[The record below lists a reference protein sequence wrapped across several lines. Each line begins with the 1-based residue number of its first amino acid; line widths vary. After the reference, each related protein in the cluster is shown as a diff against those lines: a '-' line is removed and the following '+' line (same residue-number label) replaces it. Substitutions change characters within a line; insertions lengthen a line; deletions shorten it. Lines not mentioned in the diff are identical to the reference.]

1 MKRSAERQI
10 SKDDGDDIEEV
21 EDPSKGFQKADE
33 SALTKRQI
41 RSLPKRTMASNKA
54 LSFAGLPSAPLAP
67 ADSEPP
73 ASPKFGG
80 FSGFGSGA
88 GPSPFS
94 FTPPAATAFATSNVT
109 PSASAAT
116 KGFASVVQAAST
128 TNASPSTA
136 NAFPSTSDGGYNA
149 ELNYYKSIR
158 GLNVSFLSAI
168 QKAVDQDPFIDIA
181 GLLESYKN
189 LRTTVQTDLDNSSK
203 ATSQKA
209 PASGPPA
216 PEKAVAAF
224 PVPKG
229 FSGFGSFGS
238 PSLPT
243 SSANGTDKSSAPKS
257 AFPFST
263 SSSSTNSTPTF
274 SMGAKTS
281 EDTPA
286 IPSPFGTSEAPKSV
300 FSFGTKSDDP
310 SSSSPSPFSFAPLA
324 APAPSKDK
332 DDSKSSSSAFGSSSG
347 IPNFFASSKAASSTF
362 SDLKPTSAFSTTT
375 SLFGNGTDSKTPSF
389 FTPGS
394 SDLFNKVSA
403 KTDTGN
409 EEIKTGSTTGLFGSS
424 SSFTPPTNAFASA
437 ATDKPTSAFG
447 TFGGGSPPKGNGFT
461 FGKAG
466 GGSIG
471 NPVGFGF
478 GVAKPADGASA
489 SSSSASTEF
498 SFGAP
503 PTKSVSPSM
512 DTASRSGS
520 QPAAGDEG
528 TQDDAKLLPTSN
540 HDDEGEGE
548 EDEETTYI
556 VKAKVFKLS
565 KTSDKSEWKDLG
577 VGMFRLKKHKET
589 GARRALMRNSA
600 TGRII
605 INFRLFVS
613 LTPTLMKAMISFVGH
628 DEGAPASFR
637 IRVKTPEQAQELKNA
652 LDREV
657 AAVKESN

>member
-1 MKRSAERQI
+1 MKRGAERQI

-21 EDPSKGFQKADE
+21 EDPGKGFQKADE
-33 SALTKRQI
+33 SVLTKRQI
-41 RSLPKRTMASNKA
+41 RGLPKRAMASTKA
-54 LSFAGLPSAPLAP
+54 LSFAGLPSAPLSP

-73 ASPKFGG
+73 AAPKFGG

-94 FTPPAATAFATSNVT
+94 FTPPAATAFATSNAAHT
-109 PSASAAT
+109 ASAAT
-116 KGFASVVQAAST
+116 KDFSSVVQAT
-128 TNASPSTA
+128 STA
-136 NAFPSTSDGGYNA
+136 NASTNPSDEDYNA
-149 ELNYYKSIR
+149 ELKYYKSIR
-158 GLNVSFLSAI
+158 GLNISLLSAI

-189 LRTTVQTDLDNSSK
+189 LRTTVQTDLDSSSK
-203 ATSQKA
+203 AANQKVS
-209 PASGPPA
+209 ASGPPVL
-216 PEKAVAAF
+216 EKAAPPATGF

-238 PSLPT
+238 PSLTT
-243 SSANGTDKSSAPKS
+243 SSTNGTDKSSTPS
-257 AFPFST
+257 NAFAFST
-263 SSSSTNSTPTF
+263 STSNTSSTPTF
-274 SMGAKTS
+274 GFGATTS
-281 EDTPA
+281 EDNPA
-286 IPSPFGTSEAPKSV
+286 TPSPFGTSEAPKSA
-300 FSFGTKSDDP
+300 FSFGTKSADSN
-310 SSSSPSPFSFAPLA
+310 SSSSSSFSFAPPA
-324 APAPSKDK
+324 APAPTPAPSKDK
-332 DDSKSSSSAFGSSSG
+332 DKDDSKASSAFGSSSS

-362 SDLKPTSAFSTTT
+362 SDSKPTSAFGTTT
-375 SLFGNGTDSKTPSF
+375 LFGNSTDSKTPSF

-403 KTDTGN
+403 KTGTGN
-409 EEIKTGSTTGLFGSS
+409 EDTKTGSTGLFSS
-424 SSFTPPTNAFASA
+424 SSFTPPTNTFASA

-478 GVAKPADGASA
+478 GVAKPADGAST
-489 SSSSASTEF
+489 SSSNAPAEF
-498 SFGAP
+498 SFGVP
-503 PTKSVSPSM
+503 PTKSVSPPM
-512 DTASRSGS
+512 DTASRSDS
-520 QPAAGDEG
+520 QPAATDEG
-528 TQDDAKLLPTSN
+528 TDDAKLLPTSN
-540 HDDEGEGE
+540 HDGEGEGE
-548 EDEETTYI
+548 EDEETTYT

-565 KTSDKSEWKDLG
+565 KTSDKSEWKELG
-577 VGMFRLKKHKET
+577 IGMFRLKKHKET

-600 TGRII
+600 TGRIV

-613 LTPTLMKAMISFVGH
+613 LTPTLTKTMVSFVGH

>member
-33 SALTKRQI
+33 SVLTKRQI
-41 RSLPKRTMASNKA
+41 RGLPKRTMASNKA
-54 LSFAGLPSAPLAP
+54 LSFAGLPSAPLSP

-94 FTPPAATAFATSNVT
+94 FTPPATTAFATSNVA

-128 TNASPSTA
+128 ANASPST
-136 NAFPSTSDGGYNA
+136 SDDDYNA

-189 LRTTVQTDLDNSSK
+189 LRTTVQTDLDGSSK
-203 ATSQKA
+203 AASQKA
-209 PASGPPA
+209 SASGPPA
-216 PEKAVAAF
+216 PEKAAPSATGF

-243 SSANGTDKSSAPKS
+243 SSTNGTDKSSAPKS

-263 SSSSTNSTPTF
+263 SSSTNSTPTF
-274 SMGAKTS
+274 GFGAKTS
-281 EDTPA
+281 EDTLA
-286 IPSPFGTSEAPKSV
+286 TPSPFGTSEAPKSA
-300 FSFGTKSDDP
+300 FSFGTKSDDT
-310 SSSSPSPFSFAPLA
+310 SSSSPSPFSFAASA
-324 APAPSKDK
+324 APAPSKGK
-332 DDSKSSSSAFGSSSG
+332 DDSKSSSAFGSSSG

-362 SDLKPTSAFSTTT
+362 CDLKPTSAFSTTT
-375 SLFGNGTDSKTPSF
+375 SLFGNSTDSKTPSF

-409 EEIKTGSTTGLFGSS
+409 EETKTGSTTGLFGSS

-489 SSSSASTEF
+489 SSSSSPTEF

-528 TQDDAKLLPTSN
+528 TQDDAKLLPTSH
-540 HDDEGEGE
+540 HDGEGEGE
-548 EDEETTYI
+548 EDEVTTYT
-556 VKAKVFKLS
+556 VKAKVYKLS
-565 KTSDKSEWKDLG
+565 KTSDKSEWKELG

-605 INFRLFVS
+605 INFRLFAS
-613 LTPTLMKAMISFVGH
+613 LTPALMKTMISFVGH

-657 AAVKESN
+657 AAVKELN

>member
-1 MKRSAERQI
+1 MKRGAERQI

-21 EDPSKGFQKADE
+21 EDPGKGFQKADE
-33 SALTKRQI
+33 SVLTKRQI
-41 RSLPKRTMASNKA
+41 RGLPKRAVASNKA
-54 LSFAGLPSAPLAP
+54 LSFAGAPLP
-67 ADSEPP
+67 PVDSEPP

-80 FSGFGSGA
+80 FSGFGSGS
-88 GPSPFS
+88 GPNPFS
-94 FTPPAATAFATSNVT
+94 FTPPAVTAFATSNVAA
-109 PSASAAT
+109 SAPAAT
-116 KGFASVVQAAST
+116 KGFASVVQTASPD
-128 TNASPSTA
+128 NASPST
-136 NAFPSTSDGGYNA
+136 SDEDYKP

-209 PASGPPA
+209 SASGPPP
-216 PEKAVAAF
+216 PEKAAPPATGF

-238 PSLPT
+238 TSLPT
-243 SSANGTDKSSAPKS
+243 SSTNGTDKSSAPKS

-263 SSSSTNSTPTF
+263 SSSSTKPTPTF
-274 SMGAKTS
+274 GLGVKTT
-281 EDTPA
+281 EDTSTS
-286 IPSPFGTSEAPKSV
+286 SPFGTSEAPKSA

-310 SSSSPSPFSFAPLA
+310 SSPSPSSFSFAPSA
-324 APAPSKDK
+324 APTPSKDQ

-347 IPNFFASSKAASSTF
+347 IPNFFASSKAVSSAF
-362 SDLKPTSAFSTTT
+362 SDLKPTSAFGTTT
-375 SLFGNGTDSKTPSF
+375 SLFGNSTDSKTPSF

-403 KTDTGN
+403 KTDIGN
-409 EEIKTGSTTGLFGSS
+409 EETKTGGTSLFGGT
-424 SSFTPPTNAFASA
+424 SSFTPSTNAFASA
-437 ATDKPTSAFG
+437 TTDKPTSAFG

-461 FGKAG
+461 FGKTG

-489 SSSSASTEF
+489 SSSSAPTEF

-503 PTKSVSPSM
+503 PTKSISPPM

-528 TQDDAKLLPTSN
+528 MQDDAKLLPTSN
-540 HDDEGEGE
+540 HDGEGEGE
-548 EDEETTYI
+548 EDEETTYT

-613 LTPTLMKAMISFVGH
+613 LTPTLMKTMVSFVGH
-628 DEGAPASFR
+628 DEGVPASFR

-652 LDREV
+652 LDRDV

>member
-1 MKRSAERQI
+1 MKRGAERQI

-21 EDPSKGFQKADE
+21 EDPGKGFQKADE
-33 SALTKRQI
+33 SVLTKRQI
-41 RSLPKRTMASNKA
+41 RGLPKRTMASNKA
-54 LSFAGLPSAPLAP
+54 SSFAGLPSAPLSP

-73 ASPKFGG
+73 AAPKFGG
-80 FSGFGSGA
+80 FTGFGSGA

-94 FTPPAATAFATSNVT
+94 FTPPAVTSFATSNVA
-109 PSASAAT
+109 PSVSAAT
-116 KGFASVVQAAST
+116 KGFALVVQAAST
-128 TNASPSTA
+128 ANASPST
-136 NAFPSTSDGGYNA
+136 SDEDYNA

-189 LRTTVQTDLDNSSK
+189 LRTTVQTELDSSSK
-203 ATSQKA
+203 GTNQKA
-209 PASGPPA
+209 SASDPPA
-216 PEKAVAAF
+216 LEKTAPSATGF

-238 PSLPT
+238 PSLPPSCT
-243 SSANGTDKSSAPKS
+243 NGTDKSSTSNS

-263 SSSSTNSTPTF
+263 STSSTNSTSSF
-274 SMGAKTS
+274 IFGAKMS
-281 EDTPA
+281 EDNPA
-286 IPSPFGTSEAPKSV
+286 PSPFGTSEAPKSA
-300 FSFGTKSDDP
+300 FSFGTKPNDAG
-310 SSSSPSPFSFAPLA
+310 SSSPSPFSFAPLA
-324 APAPSKDK
+324 ASAPASAPSKDKDK
-332 DDSKSSSSAFGSSSG
+332 DDSKSSSAFGTSSG

-362 SDLKPTSAFSTTT
+362 SDLKPTSAFGTTT
-375 SLFGNGTDSKTPSF
+375 SLFGNSTDPKTPSF
-389 FTPGS
+389 FIPGS
-394 SDLFNKVSA
+394 SDLFNKVSG

-409 EEIKTGSTTGLFGSS
+409 EEIKSTSTGLFGS

-478 GVAKPADGASA
+478 GVAKPADGTSA
-489 SSSSASTEF
+489 SSASAPTEF

-503 PTKSVSPSM
+503 STSTKSVSPPT

-520 QPAAGDEG
+520 QPVVSDEG
-528 TQDDAKLLPTSN
+528 TDDVKLLPTSN
-540 HDDEGEGE
+540 HDGEGEGE
-548 EDEETTYI
+548 EDEETTYA

-565 KTSDKSEWKDLG
+565 KTSDKSEWKELG
-577 VGMFRLKKHKET
+577 IGMFRLKKHKET

-600 TGRII
+600 TGRIV

-613 LTPTLMKAMISFVGH
+613 LTPTLMKTMVSFVGH

-637 IRVKTPEQAQELKNA
+637 IRVKTPELAQELKNA

>member
-1 MKRSAERQI
+1 MSLSSQSDSE
-10 SKDDGDDIEEV
+10 
-21 EDPSKGFQKADE
+21 
-33 SALTKRQI
+33 I
-41 RSLPKRTMASNKA
+41 RGLPKRTMAPNKA
-54 LSFAGLPSAPLAP
+54 LSFAGLPSAPLSP

-94 FTPPAATAFATSNVT
+94 FTPPATTLATSNVA

-128 TNASPSTA
+128 ANASPST
-136 NAFPSTSDGGYNA
+136 PDEDYSA
-149 ELNYYKSIR
+149 ELKYYKSIR
-158 GLNVSFLSAI
+158 GLNVCFLSAI

-189 LRTTVQTDLDNSSK
+189 LRTTVQTDLDSSSK
-203 ATSQKA
+203 ATSQK
-209 PASGPPA
+209 PSASGPPA
-216 PEKAVAAF
+216 PEKAAHSATGF

-229 FSGFGSFGS
+229 FSGFNSFGS

-243 SSANGTDKSSAPKS
+243 SSTNGTDKSSAPKS

-263 SSSSTNSTPTF
+263 SSSSTNTTPTF
-274 SMGAKTS
+274 GFGAKTS
-281 EDTPA
+281 EDTPT
-286 IPSPFGTSEAPKSV
+286 PSLFGISEAPKSA
-300 FSFGTKSDDP
+300 FSFVTKSDDL
-310 SSSSPSPFSFAPLA
+310 SSSSPSPFSFAPSA
-324 APAPSKDK
+324 APAPNKDK
-332 DDSKSSSSAFGSSSG
+332 DDLKSTSSAFGSSSG
-347 IPNFFASSKAASSTF
+347 IPNFFASSKPAASTF
-362 SDLKPTSAFSTTT
+362 SDLKPTSAFGTTT
-375 SLFGNGTDSKTPSF
+375 SLFGNGTDSSKPSF

-409 EEIKTGSTTGLFGSS
+409 EETKTGSTTGLFGSS
-424 SSFTPPTNAFASA
+424 SSFTPLTNASA
-437 ATDKPTSAFG
+437 AAAADRPTSAFG

-489 SSSSASTEF
+489 SSSSTPAEF
-498 SFGAP
+498 GFGAP
-503 PTKSVSPSM
+503 PTKSVSPPM
-512 DTASRSGS
+512 DIASRSGS
-520 QPAAGDEG
+520 QPAASDEG

-540 HDDEGEGE
+540 HDGEGEGE
-548 EDEETTYI
+548 EDEDTTYT
-556 VKAKVFKLS
+556 VRAKVFKLS
-565 KTSDKSEWKDLG
+565 NAPDKSEWKELG

-605 INFRLFVS
+605 INFRLFAS
-613 LTPTLMKAMISFVGH
+613 LTPTLMRTMISFVGH
-628 DEGAPASFR
+628 DEGAPVSFR

>member
-1 MKRSAERQI
+1 MKRGAERQI

-21 EDPSKGFQKADE
+21 EDPGKGFQKADE
-33 SALTKRQI
+33 SVLVKRQI
-41 RSLPKRTMASNKA
+41 RGLPKRTMASGKA
-54 LSFAGLPSAPLAP
+54 LSFAGLPSAPLLP

-80 FSGFGSGA
+80 FSGFGSGS

-94 FTPPAATAFATSNVT
+94 FTPPATTTCATSNVA
-109 PSASAAT
+109 PSASTAT

-128 TNASPSTA
+128 VNGST
-136 NAFPSTSDGGYNA
+136 STSDEDYNA

-158 GLNVSFLSAI
+158 GLNISFLSAI
-168 QKAVDQDPFIDIA
+168 QKAVDQDPFIDIV

-203 ATSQKA
+203 ATGQKTS
-209 PASGPPA
+209 ASGPPA
-216 PEKAVAAF
+216 PQKVTPSTTGF

-238 PSLPT
+238 PSLSI
-243 SSANGTDKSSAPKS
+243 SSTNGTDKNSAPKS

-263 SSSSTNSTPTF
+263 SSSSTTSTPTF
-274 SMGAKTS
+274 SLSAKPS

-286 IPSPFGTSEAPKSV
+286 TTSSFGTSEAPKSA
-300 FSFGTKSDDP
+300 FSFGIKSDNP
-310 SSSSPSPFSFAPLA
+310 SSSSPSPFSFAPSA
-324 APAPSKDK
+324 TPAPSKDK
-332 DDSKSSSSAFGSSSG
+332 DDSKPPSSAFGSSPS

-362 SDLKPTSAFSTTT
+362 SDLKPTSAFGTTT
-375 SLFGNGTDSKTPSF
+375 SLFGNSTDSKTPSF

-394 SDLFNKVSA
+394 SDLFNKVST

-409 EEIKTGSTTGLFGSS
+409 GETKTGSTTGLFGSS
-424 SSFTPPTNAFASA
+424 SLTPPTNAFASA

-478 GVAKPADGASA
+478 GVAKSADGASA
-489 SSSSASTEF
+489 SSSSAPTEF

-503 PTKSVSPSM
+503 PTKSVSPPM
-512 DTASRSGS
+512 DTASRSES

-548 EDEETTYI
+548 EDEETTHI

-605 INFRLFVS
+605 MNFRLFVS
-613 LTPTLMKAMISFVGH
+613 LTPTLTKTMISFVGH

-637 IRVKTPEQAQELKNA
+637 IRVKTAEQAQELKSA

>member
-1 MKRSAERQI
+1 MKRGAERQI
-10 SKDDGDDIEEV
+10 SKDDGDDIE
-21 EDPSKGFQKADE
+21 SKTLARVSKRQTE
-33 SALTKRQI
+33 SVLTKRQI
-41 RSLPKRTMASNKA
+41 RGLPKRTMASNKA
-54 LSFAGLPSAPLAP
+54 LSFAGLPSAPLLP
-67 ADSEPP
+67 ADSESPP
-73 ASPKFGG
+73 SPKFGG

-94 FTPPAATAFATSNVT
+94 FTPPAATAFATSNVA
-109 PSASAAT
+109 PSGSAAT

-128 TNASPSTA
+128 ANASLSA
-136 NAFPSTSDGGYNA
+136 SDEDYNA

-189 LRTTVQTDLDNSSK
+189 LRTTVQTDLDSSSK
-203 ATSQKA
+203 AVIQKTSTSA
-209 PASGPPA
+209 PPE
-216 PEKAVAAF
+216 PEKAAPSATGF

-238 PSLPT
+238 SSLPT
-243 SSANGTDKSSAPKS
+243 NGTDKSSAPKS

-263 SSSSTNSTPTF
+263 SSSSTNSTPTSGF
-274 SMGAKTS
+274 GAKTS

-286 IPSPFGTSEAPKSV
+286 TSSPFGTLEASKSA
-300 FSFGTKSDDP
+300 FSLGTKTEDS
-310 SSSSPSPFSFAPLA
+310 SSSSPSPFSFALSA
-324 APAPSKDK
+324 APVPVKDK

-347 IPNFFASSKAASSTF
+347 IPNFFATSKVASSTF
-362 SDLKPTSAFSTTT
+362 SDLKPTSAFGTTT
-375 SLFGNGTDSKTPSF
+375 SLFGNNTDSKTPSF

-403 KTDTGN
+403 KTDAGN
-409 EEIKTGSTTGLFGSS
+409 EETKTGSTTGLFGS

-447 TFGGGSPPKGNGFT
+447 TFGAGSPPKGNGFT

-471 NPVGFGF
+471 NPVGFVF
-478 GVAKPADGASA
+478 GVTKPADGVSA
-489 SSSSASTEF
+489 SPSSTPTEF

-503 PTKSVSPSM
+503 PTKSVSPAM
-512 DTASRSGS
+512 DAASRSES
-520 QPAAGDEG
+520 QTAASDEG
-528 TQDDAKLLPTSN
+528 TQDDARLLPTSN
-540 HDDEGEGE
+540 HDGEGEGE
-548 EDEETTYI
+548 EDEETTHT
-556 VKAKVFKLS
+556 VKAKVFKLL
-565 KTSDKSEWKDLG
+565 KTSDKPEWKELG
-577 VGMFRLKKHKET
+577 IGMFRLKKHKET

-613 LTPTLMKAMISFVGH
+613 LTPTLMKTMVSFVGH

>member
-1 MKRSAERQI
+1 MKRGAERQI

-21 EDPSKGFQKADE
+21 EDPGKGLQKADE
-33 SALTKRQI
+33 SVLAKRQI
-41 RSLPKRTMASNKA
+41 RGLPKRTMASNKA
-54 LSFAGLPSAPLAP
+54 LSFAGLPSAPLSP

-94 FTPPAATAFATSNVT
+94 FAPPAVTTFTTSNVA

-116 KGFASVVQAAST
+116 KGFASVIQAAST
-128 TNASPSTA
+128 ANASPTIVNASPSTS
-136 NAFPSTSDGGYNA
+136 NEDYNA

-158 GLNVSFLSAI
+158 GLNASFLTAI

-189 LRTTVQTDLDNSSK
+189 LRTTVQTDHDNSSK

-209 PASGPPA
+209 PASGPPV
-216 PEKAVAAF
+216 PEKAAPSTTGF

-238 PSLPT
+238 PSLHT
-243 SSANGTDKSSAPKS
+243 SSTNGTDQSSAPKS

-263 SSSSTNSTPTF
+263 SSSSTNATPTF
-274 SMGAKTS
+274 SLGAKMS
-281 EDTPA
+281 EDTPTA
-286 IPSPFGTSEAPKSV
+286 PSPFGTSEAPKSA

-310 SSSSPSPFSFAPLA
+310 SSSSPSPFSFAPPA

-332 DDSKSSSSAFGSSSG
+332 DDSKSSSSAFGSG
-347 IPNFFASSKAASSTF
+347 VPNFFASSKAASSTF
-362 SDLKPTSAFSTTT
+362 SDLKPTSAFNTTT
-375 SLFGNGTDSKTPSF
+375 SLFGNSTDSKTPSF

-409 EEIKTGSTTGLFGSS
+409 EEIKTGSTTGLFGS

-478 GVAKPADGASA
+478 GVAKLADGAST
-489 SSSSASTEF
+489 SSSSAPTEF

-520 QPAAGDEG
+520 QPVAGDEG

-548 EDEETTYI
+548 EDEETTYT

-565 KTSDKSEWKDLG
+565 KTPDKSEWKDLG
-577 VGMFRLKKHKET
+577 CMFRLKKHKET

-613 LTPTLMKAMISFVGH
+613 LTPTLMKTMISFVGH

-657 AAVKESN
+657 AAVKESS

>member
-1 MKRSAERQI
+1 MKRGAERQI

-21 EDPSKGFQKADE
+21 EDPGKGFQKADE
-33 SALTKRQI
+33 SVLIKRQI
-41 RSLPKRTMASNKA
+41 RGLPKRAVASSKA
-54 LSFAGLPSAPLAP
+54 LSFAGASLPPV
-67 ADSEPP
+67 DSESP

-80 FSGFGSGA
+80 FSGFGSGS

-94 FTPPAATAFATSNVT
+94 FTPPAATTIATSNVAA
-109 PSASAAT
+109 SASAAT
-116 KGFASVVQAAST
+116 KSFASVVQTASPA
-128 TNASPSTA
+128 NASPST
-136 NAFPSTSDGGYNA
+136 SDEDYNA

-158 GLNVSFLSAI
+158 GLNVSFLSAV

-203 ATSQKA
+203 VTSQKA
-209 PASGPPA
+209 LASGPPA
-216 PEKAVAAF
+216 PEKAGPPATGF

-243 SSANGTDKSSAPKS
+243 SSTNGTDKSSTPKS
-257 AFPFST
+257 AFPFSA
-263 SSSSTNSTPTF
+263 SSSSTNSTLAL
-274 SMGAKTS
+274 GLGVKTT
-281 EDTPA
+281 EDTPTTS
-286 IPSPFGTSEAPKSV
+286 PPFGTSEAPKSA

-310 SSSSPSPFSFAPLA
+310 SSSSPSSFSFASSA

-347 IPNFFASSKAASSTF
+347 IPNFFASSKASSAF
-362 SDLKPTSAFSTTT
+362 SDLKPTSAFGTTT

-409 EEIKTGSTTGLFGSS
+409 EETKTGGTSLFGGT
-424 SSFTPPTNAFASA
+424 SSFTPSTNAFVSA

-461 FGKAG
+461 FGKTG

-489 SSSSASTEF
+489 SSSSAPTEF
-498 SFGAP
+498 SFGAL
-503 PTKSVSPSM
+503 PTKSVSPPM
-512 DTASRSGS
+512 DISRSES

-528 TQDDAKLLPTSN
+528 MQDDAKLLPTSN
-540 HDDEGEGE
+540 HDGEGEGE
-548 EDEETTYI
+548 EDEETTYT

-605 INFRLFVS
+605 INFRLFAS
-613 LTPTLMKAMISFVGH
+613 LTPTLMKTMVSFVGH
-628 DEGAPASFR
+628 DEGVPASFR

-652 LDREV
+652 VDRDV